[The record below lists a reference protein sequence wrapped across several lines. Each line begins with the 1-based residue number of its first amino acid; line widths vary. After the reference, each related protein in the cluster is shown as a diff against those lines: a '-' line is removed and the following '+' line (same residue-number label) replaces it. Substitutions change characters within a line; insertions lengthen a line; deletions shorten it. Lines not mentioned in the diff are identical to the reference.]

1 VAGIGAP
8 FGAGKGTGIVVD
20 RRFGSVIS
28 HAGNENVEI

>member
-8 FGAGKGTGIVVD
+8 FGAGKVTGIVAD
-20 RRFGSVIS
+20 RRFGLVIS